1 MFKVGDIAVY
11 PAHGVGKIVEI
22 EMKEIGGGKDTFYVM
37 KIFENNMKVMVPTHN
52 ANAVGLRRVISNDM
66 VSKVFEIFKEKRIT
80 VDNQTWNRRFREYT
94 EKIKT
99 GSVFEIAEVLKDLYL
114 LKTQKDLS
122 FGERKLFD
130 TAKNLLLK
138 ELVVVTGKDEEV
150 LEKEINSI
158 FGR

>member
-66 VSKVFEIFKEKRIT
+66 VSKVFEIFREKRIT